1 VEARVLRTNTTTL
14 TTKFLYECILTMF
27 KCLLPIVINQGIH
40 FIDDAIKHL
49 TYHFLMKCVSSTT
62 YYLQRNGQVKSTNKV
77 FGTLLTKLVNENKA
91 NWDEHMFIVLFSYKI
106 AENVVCRNCKNSIME

>member
-1 VEARVLRTNTTTL
+1 
-14 TTKFLYECILTMF
+14 MF
-27 KCLLPIVINQGIH
+27 KCLLPIVINQGVH

-49 TYHFLMKCVSSTT
+49 TDHFLMKCVSSTT

-77 FGTLLTKLVNENKA
+77 FGTLFTKLVNENKA